1 MLVVPCKSEP
11 LNWSAMCN
19 ACHTCII
26 PPILR
31 ISIIL
36 RFCKN
41 VRLIV
46 NNSNSKMPR
55 EPELMENVHGF
66 FATEDVLITTNNS
79 TFGPT
84 VMTVEWR
91 LRR

>member
-1 MLVVPCKSEP
+1 
-11 LNWSAMCN
+11 
-19 ACHTCII
+19 
-26 PPILR
+26 
-31 ISIIL
+31 
-36 RFCKN
+36 
-41 VRLIV
+41 
-46 NNSNSKMPR
+46 MPR